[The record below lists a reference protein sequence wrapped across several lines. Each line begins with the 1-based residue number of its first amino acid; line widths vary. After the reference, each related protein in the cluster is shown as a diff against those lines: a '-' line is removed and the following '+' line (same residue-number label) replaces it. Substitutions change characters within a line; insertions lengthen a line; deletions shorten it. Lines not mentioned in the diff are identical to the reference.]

1 VITKKRITSFFIIL
15 LPAALLPFAAYGEES
30 PSFREKLYDDYQT
43 EVNGF
48 LEARGGVRTDR
59 DLDQKRAS
67 IEEVRFQLDL
77 TKDWDWGIFKLKGDL
92 LADAVVEALD
102 SELRELNLTFSP
114 LDMMD
119 IKAGR
124 QTMTWGTGDLIF
136 INDLFPK
143 DWESFFIGRDDEYLK
158 NPSDALNIGLFFDY
172 FNLDLIYM
180 PEAETSIYIDGSR
193 LSYWNPM
200 LGKNVGRDAIL
211 GAEDPQGSNHD
222 GEFATRLSKNISSV
236 EIALYGFYGFWKTPE
251 GFNPETGKLTY
262 PGLVSYGA
270 SVRGPLLGGISNVEA
285 GFYDSQDDPTGS
297 DPNIRNSEYRFLAG
311 FEREVAQ
318 DLTAGFQYYM
328 EYMDNYDQYLNTLP
342 QEMNPRDKKRHLL
355 TLRLTLLL
363 MHQTLNLS
371 LFTFYSPSD
380 DDAYLR
386 PKINYKVTDQLAV
399 ELGGNIFTGDHNHT
413 FFGQFEDNTNI
424 YASVRWSY

>member
-1 VITKKRITSFFIIL
+1 MITKKRITNILIL
-15 LPAALLPFAAYGEES
+15 LFAVLLPLGAYGEES
-30 PSFREKLYDDYQT
+30 LSFREKLYEDYQT

-59 DLDQKRAS
+59 DLDQKKAS

-77 TKDWDWGIFKLKGDL
+77 TKDGDWGIFKLKGDL

-158 NPSDALNIGLFFDY
+158 RPSDALNIGIFFDY

-211 GAEDPQGSNHD
+211 EAEDPQGSNHD

-251 GFNPETGKLTY
+251 GFNPETDKLTY
-262 PGLVSYGA
+262 PGLVSYGS
-270 SVRGPLLGGISNVEA
+270 SVRGPLLGGIGNVEA
-285 GFYDSQDDPTGS
+285 GFYDSLDDPTGS

-318 DLTAGFQYYM
+318 DLTAGLQYYM
-328 EYMDNYDQYLNTLP
+328 EYMDNYDQYLSNLP
-342 QEMNPRDKKRHLL
+342 PGMNPRDKKRHLL
-355 TLRLTLLL
+355 TLRLTLLR
-363 MHQTLNLS
+363 MNQTLNLS
-371 LFTFYSPSD
+371 LFTFYSPSND
-380 DDAYLR
+380 DTYLR
-386 PKINYKVTDQLAV
+386 PKINYKVTDQWAV
-399 ELGGNIFTGDHNHT
+399 ELGGNIFTGNHNHT